1 LPRALRANAHV
12 YERRLSAIGGRLTV
26 TALRSQIDRAKEKV
40 ERLAASARRSVG
52 LHIQQRETRLKYV
65 AQLLNAL
72 SYKGVLDRGFALVRD
87 EHGQPLHAAANIGS
101 GQRLNIEFA
110 DGHVSATADGD
121 GTPAAKPKAAPAK
134 PTSKRT
140 TDFGVKKVQG
150 DLF

>member
-1 LPRALRANAHV
+1 
-12 YERRLSAIGGRLTV
+12 
-26 TALRSQIDRAKEKV
+26 
-40 ERLAASARRSVG
+40 
-52 LHIQQRETRLKYV
+52 V

-87 EHGQPLHAAANIGS
+87 EHGQPLHAAANINS

-110 DGHVSATADGD
+110 DGRVGAIADGD
-121 GTPAAKPKAAPAK
+121 GTPAVKPKAAPAK
-134 PTSKRT
+134 PASKRT

>member
-1 LPRALRANAHV
+1 MTALRAQI
-12 YERRLSAIGGRLTV
+12 ERG
-26 TALRSQIDRAKEKV
+26 KEKV
-40 ERLAASARRSVG
+40 ARLAASARRCAD

-87 EHGQPLHAAANIGS
+87 EHGQPLHAAANVGS
-101 GQRLNIEFA
+101 GQHLTIEFA
-110 DGHVSATADGD
+110 DGRIGATADGE
-121 GTPAAKPKAAPAK
+121 GTAAAKPKAAPAK
-134 PTSKRT
+134 PASKRT